1 MARSVWGEC
10 SSYFW
15 KWWKYHDNTSY
26 SNNITYVCWAATWWQ
41 VFTPII
47 HTHFFFPT
55 FIFIVRSRGKHEFHL
70 RADRLRLWKVW
81 AIARGHLA
89 RRRVQP
95 VDPRFAISLSLQA
108 WFQAPPSQWSSP
120 QSLGRTS
127 CASYLCLPS
136 CVAPPCLR
144 VPEAGLWVNVVQ
156 EGESTRARAW
166 WRAWTLIGCHHFLH
180 LESRPNWVLSSSH
193 TEAT

>member
-1 MARSVWGEC
+1 MAGSVWGEC

-26 SNNITYVCWAATWWQ
+26 SNNITYVCWAATQWQ

-55 FIFIVRSRGKHEFHL
+55 FIFIVRSRGKREFHL
-70 RADRLRLWKVW
+70 QADRLRLWKVW
-81 AIARGHLA
+81 AIAWGHLA

-108 WFQAPPSQWSSP
+108 WFQAPPSMVITTVIRKDQ
-120 QSLGRTS
+120 
-127 CASYLCLPS
+127 LCLLHVPS
-136 CVAPPCLR
+136 LLCGTPMSKGP
-144 VPEAGLWVNVVQ
+144 W
-156 EGESTRARAW
+156 SRALGQRCPGRGSHTWKSVMKSLDFDWMSSLPA
-166 WRAWTLIGCHHFLH
+166 